1 MPEERTLELPEG
13 YRFAAGYAGIRKQRA
28 DDLALMVSD
37 RPAAAA
43 GVFTRNFVRAAP
55 VDFSAEALRVSSG
68 RARVIVANAGN
79 ANCATPNMAAVAES
93 TVEAA
98 AELATVTKDQILLAS
113 TGVIGESFGEDL
125 IPRELPK
132 LWQALDRTQFEA
144 CARAIMTTD
153 TVPKV
158 RSCRIETDRGTVRLA
173 GMAKGAGMIMPN
185 MATMLSFVFTDAD
198 IPPPLLRSLLVSAVD
213 QSFNCITVDSDT
225 STNDTVFLLAN
236 GASGVQID
244 KGSDIAVKQALHQL
258 TRELAIDIAR
268 DGEGSSKLA
277 QITVTGAADPSE
289 LKAIAMAIANSP
301 LVKTALAGADPNW
314 GRILGAAGKAGVQ
327 FHPDLADIYV
337 NGVQVCK
344 AGMRADF
351 DEASVQRSMEA
362 DDIEIELFLS
372 PGRDG
377 CSVVVWTCDLT
388 ENYIRINADYRT

>member
-37 RPAAAA
+37 RPASAA

-98 AELATVTKDQILLAS
+98 AELATVPKDQILLAS
-113 TGVIGESFGEDL
+113 TGVIGESFGEDV

-158 RSCRIETDRGTVRLA
+158 RSCRIETDRGAVRLA

-185 MATMLSFVFTDAD
+185 MATMLSFVFTDAG
-198 IPPPLLRSLLVSAVD
+198 IPPSLLRSLLVSAVD

-244 KGSDIAVKQALHQL
+244 EGSDIAVKQALNQL
-258 TRELAIDIAR
+258 TRDLAIDIAR

-277 QITVTGAADPSE
+277 QITVTGAGNPSE

-372 PGRDG
+372 PGRNG

-388 ENYIRINADYRT
+388 ESYIRINADYRT

>member
-98 AELATVTKDQILLAS
+98 AELATVPKDQILLAS
-113 TGVIGESFGEDL
+113 TGVIGESFGEDV

-158 RSCRIETDRGTVRLA
+158 RSCRIETDQGTVRLA

-185 MATMLSFVFTDAD
+185 MATMLSFVFTDAG

-244 KGSDIAVKQALHQL
+244 EGSNSAVKQALHQL
-258 TRELAIDIAR
+258 TRDLAIDIAR

-277 QITVTGAADPSE
+277 QITVTGAGNPSE

-372 PGRDG
+372 PGRNG

-388 ENYIRINADYRT
+388 ESYIRINAEYRT